1 MKLNLHNLYEC
12 RYIDV
17 LIEKMFSTLTERN
30 NINLKLAEALI
41 HIFNMCVLRI
51 FALRDTF
58 PPQEQRIEVCDVLLP
73 VFIIH

>member
-17 LIEKMFSTLTERN
+17 LIEKMLSTLTERN
-30 NINLKLAEALI
+30 NINLKTRGTD
-41 HIFNMCVLRI
+41 HIFNMCFLRI
-51 FALRDTF
+51 FALHDTF

-73 VFIIH
+73 IFIIH

>member
-1 MKLNLHNLYEC
+1 
-12 RYIDV
+12 
-17 LIEKMFSTLTERN
+17 MFSTLTERN
-30 NINLKLAEALI
+30 NINMKLAEALI

-73 VFIIH
+73 IFIIH